1 MLAKLRHFL
10 IEGLWRLDLSAHP
23 WGLRGP
29 IRLLRFAVLTL
40 RCYLRDGSILHASAL
55 TYITM
60 MAVIP
65 VLTLGLT
72 SLKAFGAGELAERKL
87 MENIDA
93 FVGQMN
99 AAQAP
104 EAPAQE
110 AELLRCPAP
119 GEAPAEQRQTPEG
132 QSQTPEAPAAREPMP
147 GNEASAAADAL
158 RSLCQTVFEQI
169 DSINFAKIGTVGAV
183 ALICM
188 VISVLG
194 KVENSFN
201 AIWGIRKAR
210 PIWRKFTDYLSV
222 IIVVPLLVL
231 AATSLPVLD
240 SITRA
245 VPNLWGIHALIERF
259 GIVSTLLSLGLG
271 TLLFAF
277 LFGFLPNTH
286 VRLSSAFLGAAV
298 TTVVLTL
305 FFKLCIVLQIGIA
318 NNSRLYG
325 SLIALPILLFWIYSS
340 WQIILLGAE
349 ICYVHQHRCELL
361 RESAFTHPSERDT
374 IVLALALTLAAARA
388 LEERAR
394 ALDVA
399 TFANL
404 FALPEREVLRVAA
417 ILEHNRILLPVLE
430 SGATVPTGYILSRST
445 TRLTVADVINACL
458 DDTPGEDLLNR
469 ARALGEHTPL
479 AEIETRFSQTLT
491 ANFPLT
497 IAEALSAARK
507 AAPSA

>member
-1 MLAKLRHFL
+1 MFAKVKAFL
-10 IEGLWRLDLSAHP
+10 VEHLWRLDLAEYP
-23 WGLRGP
+23 RGLRLL
-29 IRLLRFAVLTL
+29 IRLLRFAMLTV

-72 SLKAFGAGELAERKL
+72 SLKAFGAGELAEQKL
-87 MENIDA
+87 MENIDS

-99 AAQAP
+99 AREQTATPIYSPDSPPPSA
-104 EAPAQE
+104 
-110 AELLRCPAP
+110 AEEP
-119 GEAPAEQRQTPEG
+119 
-132 QSQTPEAPAAREPMP
+132 PAAPTD
-147 GNEASAAADAL
+147 AAAAAGAL
-158 RSLCQTVFEQI
+158 RDLCRTVFEQI

-183 ALICM
+183 ALIFM

-240 SITRA
+240 SITQMM
-245 VPNLWGIHALIERF
+245 PNLWGIHAFIERF
-259 GIVSTLLSLGLG
+259 GIASSLLSLSLG

-286 VRLSSAFLGAAV
+286 VRVPSAFLGAAV
-298 TTVVLTL
+298 TTVVLSL
-305 FFKLCIVLQIGIA
+305 FFKLCMVLQIGIA
-318 NNSRLYG
+318 NYSRLYG

-349 ICYVHQHRCELL
+349 ICYVHQHRRELL

-374 IVLALALTLAAARA
+374 IVLALALTLATARTFEEVSQA
-388 LEERAR
+388 LT
-394 ALDVA
+394 VSQ
-399 TFANL
+399 FADA

-417 ILEHNRILLPVLE
+417 ILEHNRILLPVID
-430 SGATVPTGYILSRST
+430 SGSTVPSGYVLSRSLN
-445 TRLTVADVINACL
+445 RLTVADIINACL
-458 DDTPGEDLLNR
+458 DDTPGENLLLR
-469 ARALGEHTPL
+469 AEAIGQHTPL
-479 AEIETRFSQTLT
+479 SDIERRFSDTLSAQFKQTL
-491 ANFPLT
+491 
-497 IAEALSAARK
+497 AEALTAARA
-507 AAPSA
+507 AAPEPLCRA